1 MKFLRETRLI
11 FARNFTRTM
20 RNPMWLIIGLVQP
33 VLYLLLFA
41 PLLDGIKIPL
51 FSQSSSINAF
61 TPGLLIMIAVSS
73 MTFSGSGL
81 LPDLHDGVLE
91 RFRVTPANR
100 LAMLLG
106 MLLVDVVF
114 FLAQCVVLILMA
126 TVMGLRAD
134 LGGLVV
140 LFGLLILVALGLGS
154 FSYAI
159 GLVVKD
165 MSTLAAIASSLI
177 LPVTLLSGV
186 LLPLSLAPKLLQTIA
201 DINPFSH
208 TVDAARALI
217 GGQLGDTSI
226 VLAFALMAAL
236 AALMLLWVTRVFR
249 RATA

>member
-11 FARNFTRTM
+11 FGRNLTRTL
-20 RNPMWLIIGLVQP
+20 RNPMWLIIGLIQP
-33 VLYLLLFA
+33 ILYLLLFA
-41 PLLDGIKIPL
+41 PLLDSLRIPGIGGNSL
-51 FSQSSSINAF
+51 NLF

-81 LPDLHDGVLE
+81 LPDLHDGVIE

-106 MLLVDVVF
+106 MLLVDVVV
-114 FLAQCVVLILMA
+114 FLAQCLVLIVMA
-126 TVMGLRAD
+126 TAMGLRAD
-134 LGGLVV
+134 LAGLVV
-140 LFGLLILVALGLGS
+140 LFGLLVLMALALGS

-159 GLVVKD
+159 SLIVKD
-165 MSTLAAIASSLI
+165 QSTLAAIASSLI

-217 GGQLGDTSI
+217 GGQLGDSSI
-226 VLAFALMAAL
+226 VLAFGLMAAL
-236 AALMLLWVTRVFR
+236 AVLLLLWVTRVFR